1 MRLVVGIDQTAES
14 LKAAELAARLAFR
27 GMEVDLV
34 HVVERLE
41 PIIYQRLPAN
51 ADVIDRLLKGQED
64 AGRSMLAA
72 AEGRLREY
80 GFAARTHLMHGFAA
94 NVLMEFATSSGADL
108 LATGSEGRGNVEGLL
123 FGSVSRKLA
132 VSAPQSLLIAKQE
145 PLPVGP
151 VRAVFATDHSP
162 YAQRCLARLL
172 ALAPRGFGKVTVM
185 TAYPKALV
193 GHLTQMLEHFKG
205 DVATWIEKNLEEQN
219 QAVRRTLAT
228 LGCEVESRVVSGEPR
243 QAITRTMEET
253 GATLVVL
260 GAQGHGF
267 LDRVTAG
274 SVSYAQAVKS
284 KYDTLMLRV

>member
-1 MRLVVGIDQTAES
+1 
-14 LKAAELAARLAFR
+14 
-27 GMEVDLV
+27 
-34 HVVERLE
+34 
-41 PIIYQRLPAN
+41 
-51 ADVIDRLLKGQED
+51 
-64 AGRSMLAA
+64 MLAA